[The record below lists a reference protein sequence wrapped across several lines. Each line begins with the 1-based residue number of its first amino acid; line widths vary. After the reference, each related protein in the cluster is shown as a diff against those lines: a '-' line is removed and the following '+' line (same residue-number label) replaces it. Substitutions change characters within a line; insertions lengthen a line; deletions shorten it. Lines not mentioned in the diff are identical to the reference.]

1 MFNINCVLKSSIQ
14 KRKRKYS
21 KIKLSDTHWHCSVL
35 IVSRNSICQSANW
48 LKMHDISFVWFIL
61 PVCMQP
67 VFVNL
72 GMENKTRDKSYKII
86 ISKAN
91 ISWRPLGRV
100 LALPRDV
107 SPSITCLRPIL
118 LQTNITQSHPPA
130 TKLGSLFPFFGGTI
144 LCV

>member
-1 MFNINCVLKSSIQ
+1 MISL
-14 KRKRKYS
+14 
-21 KIKLSDTHWHCSVL
+21 LSDSFSQFACSQCLL
-35 IVSRNSICQSANW
+35 IW
-48 LKMHDISFVWFIL
+48 
-61 PVCMQP
+61 
-67 VFVNL
+67 

-118 LQTNITQSHPPA
+118 LQTNITQSHPSA
-130 TKLGSLFPFFGGTI
+130 TKLLGSLFTIFWVKSYVMLKILIFRGFLTIIQPKVDQSSIFFYLIPHFGPKYNFFI
-144 LCV
+144 L